1 MNNHPSRR
9 YIFKF
14 SDFNISYEEAKQL
27 LDDAPAG
34 AEFWDASTY
43 GRDFRL
49 ATQPTGNYIYTY
61 DTWCKYT
68 QGWTSEGVV
77 SCVPEKD
84 QRYIKMDELRRY
96 FDEYTAGIESIDQ
109 KAINMALVQVIQS
122 SCELSAVA
130 VEAMTKGIES
140 TLATLALKQA
150 QTLAALEHLRAIEPG
165 MVVDSEITDLIAM
178 NAQAL
183 RIKENQR
190 NAEAKRLFS
199 NN

>member
-1 MNNHPSRR
+1 MSNHPSRR

-14 SDFNISYEEAKQL
+14 KDFYINYGEAKKL
-27 LDDAPAG
+27 LDNAPAG
-34 AEFWDASTY
+34 AEFWDASKY
-43 GRDFRL
+43 GKDFRL
-49 ATQPTGNYIYTY
+49 GTKPTGQYIYTY
-61 DTWCKYT
+61 DTWCKYS
-68 QGWTSEGVV
+68 QKWISEAVA
-77 SCVPEKD
+77 SCIPEEEHHD
-84 QRYIKMDELRRY
+84 IKIDELSRY
-96 FDEYTAGIESIDQ
+96 FDEYTAAIQSIDQ
-109 KAINMALVQVIQS
+109 KAINLALVQVIQA

-130 VEAMTKGIES
+130 SEAMTYGIEG
-140 TLATLALKQA
+140 TLEKLALKQA
-150 QTLAALEHLRAIEPG
+150 QSLAAMEHLRAIEPG